1 MGRMNKLIK
10 CMPVHLF
17 ITAVTLMLCMNSSQ
31 AQIFDVPFESETP
44 SRTLFIP
51 AQKAR
56 AIVVLFPGGP
66 GMIRLSKDGTAKSTH
81 TFVRSQS
88 EWAQYGIHAVLVDSP
103 NNLGNTRGNFRDT
116 KDHLGR
122 VEAVIHFYKEKYN
135 LPVWIF
141 GHSMGSSTVSFFSN
155 KSKQYRDQIAGGI
168 IAGTLQEVSIEDE
181 NDLPLLAIH
190 HKYDGCRSTPSFAS
204 ERIIKNRLKDFPA
217 RNSKLVLI
225 EGGEDI
231 GDPCQSAGY
240 HGFAQK
246 EVEFIKEAAGFILA
260 R

>member
-1 MGRMNKLIK
+1 MGLTDIIK
-10 CMPVHLF
+10 RYMRIHQLLLVLVLSLC
-17 ITAVTLMLCMNSSQ
+17 INVTS
-31 AQIFDVPFESETP
+31 AQVFDVPFNGEVP
-44 SRTLFIP
+44 SRTFLMP
-51 AQKAR
+51 AQKAQ
-56 AIVVLFPGGP
+56 AIVILFPGGP
-66 GMIRLSKDGTAKSTH
+66 GMIRLSSDGTAKSTH
-81 TFVRSQS
+81 TFVRSQN
-88 EWAQYGIHAVLVDSP
+88 EWVQYGIHSVLVDSP

-122 VEAVIHFYKEKYN
+122 VESVVKFYKEKLN

-155 KSKQYRDQIAGGI
+155 KSKQYRDQLTGGI
-168 IAGTLQEVSIEDE
+168 IAGTLQEVEINDE

-190 HKYDGCRSTPSFAS
+190 HRYDGCRSTPSFAS
-204 ERIIKNRLKDFPA
+204 EKIIKNRLKDFPN
-217 RNSKLVLI
+217 RKSKLVFI

-246 EVEFIKEAAGFILA
+246 EADLIKEAASFILG

>member
-1 MGRMNKLIK
+1 MA
-10 CMPVHLF
+10 F
-17 ITAVTLMLCMNSSQ
+17 TLVLCMNTSQ

-44 SRTLFIP
+44 SRTLLIP
-51 AQKAR
+51 AQKAQ
-56 AIVVLFPGGP
+56 AIVVLFPGGA
-66 GMIRLSKDGTAKSTH
+66 GMIRLSNDGSAYSTH
-81 TFVRSQS
+81 TFVRSQK

-103 NNLGNTRGNFRDT
+103 NNLGNTKANFRDT
-116 KDHLGR
+116 RDHLGR
-122 VEAVIHFYKEKYN
+122 VEAVIKFYKEKFN
-135 LPVWIF
+135 MPVWIF
-141 GHSMGSSTVSFFSN
+141 GHSMGSSTVSLFSN

-190 HKYDGCRSTPSFAS
+190 HRYDGCRSTPSYAS
-204 ERIIKNRLKDFPA
+204 ERIIKNRLKNFPE
-217 RNSKLVLI
+217 RKSKLIFI

-246 EVEFIKEAAGFILA
+246 ESDFIKEAAAFILG